1 MQMTITVKDLIGR
14 GRVVAG
20 TAGIKRE
27 VTSPQ
32 ISRPELA
39 QWSTYRDMGGSM
51 LHLTPAQASHLCTL
65 PEKGADAVGPG
76 DHEEEACRHHA

>member
-1 MQMTITVKDLIGR
+1 MTITVKDLIIGR
-14 GRVVAG
+14 ARVLAG

-39 QWSTYRDMGGSM
+39 QWSTYRDMGGSL
-51 LHLTPAQASHLCTL
+51 LHLTPPRRPISA
-65 PEKGADAVGPG
+65 PFP
-76 DHEEEACRHHA
+76 